1 MMVLLIIGKVA
12 LMKLDGNAALYQ
24 LQREFKNVSFRL
36 APGSMMLDYPL
47 LYDEA
52 IDMSGHV
59 VLLSDSDRPRAS
71 EHMQQVMCVCLSD
84 EVAWAARERGF
95 FVAQV
100 HDDVS
105 FQHLYNRLQSVF
117 LANERF
123 ETQLHAY
130 VDTYAGYKP
139 ILDACLETM
148 GFACVLI
155 DGRYRTVCQSGDLN
169 LVEDSG
175 KSSGGQDAW
184 DDDGFGPTVL
194 DEDVVDLFM
203 ASQHYRRMR
212 TGRKVF
218 SMPGANRLFMRN
230 VFFEDKPVGM
240 LVMKHQGDVMSA
252 SYVRFLLNYLA
263 PFVEGMYARIGSFD
277 LTAVRPTGI
286 RTMLKG
292 VLEGAVDN
300 APLLSLLL
308 LEEGNDQD
316 DCYMLLRLERSF
328 TNEGA
333 EGLAYFAQRL
343 ERALPQAYC
352 AETEG
357 KLYALVHVGAP
368 LSEEGFTSRSVQDFL
383 AKLPAVLRD
392 KLVKA
397 GASRPFS
404 DMRKLLAARLQADA
418 ALERGD
424 ELDPAYWYYR
434 FNDYALGWLLH
445 NGCSSIAPEY
455 VCHSAVVQLKQYD
468 EHHGTSLLDT
478 LAVFMSCRYNATLAA
493 QKLFVA
499 RSTLLNRLERIT
511 ELTSVNLDSLEERTY
526 LGVSLVLLGY
536 LG

>member
-1 MMVLLIIGKVA
+1 MR
-12 LMKLDGNAALYQ
+12 LDGNAALYQ
-24 LQREFKNVSFRL
+24 LQREFKDVSFRL
-36 APGSMMLDYPL
+36 APRSMMLDYPL
-47 LYDEA
+47 LYDES

-59 VLLSDSDRPRAS
+59 VLLSDSDRPQTS
-71 EHMQQVMCVCLSD
+71 ERMQQVLCVCLSD
-84 EVAWAARERGF
+84 EVAWVAQERGF

-123 ETQLHAY
+123 ETRLRAY

-148 GFACVLI
+148 GFACMLI
-155 DGRYRTVCQSGDLN
+155 DDQYRTVCQSGNLN
-169 LVEDSG
+169 LGEDLGESG
-175 KSSGGQDAW
+175 NGQVTWGDDA
-184 DDDGFGPTVL
+184 FSVAAL
-194 DEDVVDLFM
+194 DEDIVELFM

-218 SMPGANRLFMRN
+218 AMPGVNRLFMRN
-230 VFFEDKPVGM
+230 VFFGEKPVGM
-240 LVMKHQGDVMSA
+240 LAMKHQGDAMSA

-277 LTAVRPTGI
+277 LTAARPTGI
-286 RTMLKG
+286 RTMLKS
-292 VLEGAVDN
+292 VLKGAVEN
-300 APLLSLLL
+300 APLISLLL

-316 DCYMLLRLERSF
+316 DCYMVIRLERKF

-352 AETEG
+352 AEVEG
-357 KLYALVHVGAP
+357 KLYALVHVGASAAQNHAT
-368 LSEEGFTSRSVQDFL
+368 LTDRDFL
-383 AKLPAVLRD
+383 AKLPEILRD

-397 GASRPFS
+397 GTSRPFS
-404 DMRKLLAARLQADA
+404 DMKQLPAARLQADA
-418 ALERGD
+418 AFERGD

-434 FNDYALGWLLH
+434 FNDYALSWLLQ
-445 NGCSSIAPEY
+445 NGCSSTAPEY
-455 VCHSAVVQLKQYD
+455 VCHSAVVELKRYD
-468 EHHGTSLLDT
+468 EQHGTNLLGT
-478 LAVFMSCRYNATLAA
+478 LAAFMSCRYNATLAA

-511 ELTSVNLDSLEERTY
+511 ELTSVNLDNLEERTY
-526 LGVSLVLLGY
+526 LGASLILMGCL
-536 LG
+536 